1 MDESHAK
8 IFGRSDITGAKLVFC
23 HLLVESML
31 GVLDSF
37 DDPVFGHYNLTKFF
51 LAHAVSQ
58 IVQSE
63 DAVKTVL
70 TDPRKLFAEGK
81 VDGFVNIF
89 AGIASTTVDD
99 LNAEI
104 GELIEEDK
112 FDHKRD
118 LKSPT
123 WCKSVTGKL
132 VSAYKKGVKRNRVKP
147 IADLF
152 SGYI

>member
-1 MDESHAK
+1 
-8 IFGRSDITGAKLVFC
+8 
-23 HLLVESML
+23 ML
-31 GVLDSF
+31 GVLEGF

-58 IVQSE
+58 IARGD

-70 TDPRKLFAEGK
+70 IDPRPLFANGK
-81 VDGFVNIF
+81 VDDFVKVF
-89 AGIASTTVDD
+89 AAIASTTVDD
-99 LNAEI
+99 LNAEV

-123 WCKSVTGKL
+123 WCKSMTGKL
-132 VSAYKKGVKRNRVKP
+132 VSAYKKDVKRNRVKP
-147 IADLF
+147 IGELF
-152 SGYI
+152 AECI